1 MIIEKL
7 YQFLYYPQGL
17 ARLREIYLA
26 DAPKYALDKQVDKL
40 EQMFIDAYNEQKEG
54 KDLHSAKPRKKDKR
68 LLKRVH
74 KAATDQKKHPEKLK
88 KYFEK
93 K

>member
-1 MIIEKL
+1 MCKKIEWF
-7 YQFLYYPQGL
+7 YEHPEEL
-17 ARLREIYLA
+17 ARLREVYLA

-40 EQMFIDAYNEQKEG
+40 EQMFIDAYNEHKEG
-54 KDLHSAKPRKKDKR
+54 KDLHSVKPRRKDKR

-74 KAATDQKKHPEKLK
+74 KAAADQKKHPEKLK